1 LLRQQWTLPIGC
13 FPRDDGINLRK
24 PEAGVV
30 NEKSA
35 GFFGFALDDRLWFCA
50 KRVCLDG

>member
-1 LLRQQWTLPIGC
+1 
-13 FPRDDGINLRK
+13 
-24 PEAGVV
+24 V